1 MFLHECL
8 MSNFFQPK
16 IVSCLK
22 NYSAA
27 QLSADVLAGITVG
40 IVALPLAMAFGIAS
54 GVTPAAGIFTAIIA
68 GFIISAI
75 GGSRVQIGGPT
86 GAFVVIILGIV
97 QQYGM
102 ANLAICTMMAGV
114 ILILM
119 GVSRM
124 GTIIRY
130 IPRPVTVGFT
140 NGIAILIF
148 TTQIKD
154 FFGLKLDPVPS
165 DFVEKMGALY
175 QHAPSWNPQA
185 TLLSAACFGVIFF
198 WPKKFSRIP
207 GSIVALVLATVATV
221 VFKLPVETI
230 GSRFGGIPQS
240 LPPFHFPEISWLHIH
255 DLIRPAT
262 TIALLAAIESLLS
275 AVVADGLI
283 DDRHDSN
290 QELIAQGVANL
301 FSPLLGGIPATGA
314 IARTATNIRSGGR
327 TPVAGLVHAFTLLGI
342 ILIAA
347 PLAKFIPLAALSAVL
362 IVVAFNMGEWRE
374 FLLIR
379 RLPGSDVLVLL
390 TTFFLTVVFDLTLAV
405 EVGMILAAMLFIRRV
420 ADMTQ
425 VTLVNEES
433 ETEGEQHSVKGKE
446 VPPGVLVFRVFGVLM
461 FGAADKLENLLLHAH
476 QEPQVTILGMH
487 KVLAMD
493 STALDALE
501 RLYEKIHRRGKHLIL
516 CGPHTQPLFLMD
528 KAGFVDEIGFE
539 NLVGDMDAALARARE
554 ILAKS

>member
-1 MFLHECL
+1 
-8 MSNFFQPK
+8 MSKFFQPK
-16 IVSCLK
+16 LVSCLEH
-22 NYSAA
+22 YSWT
-27 QLSADVLAGITVG
+27 QFSADLAAGITVG

-54 GVTPAAGIFTAIIA
+54 GVAPAAGIFTAIIA
-68 GFIISAI
+68 GFIISGL

-86 GAFVVIILGIV
+86 GAFVVIIYGIV
-97 QQYGM
+97 QKYG
-102 ANLAICTMMAGV
+102 LADLAVCTMMAGC

-140 NGIAILIF
+140 NGIAVLIF
-148 TTQIKD
+148 STQIKD
-154 FFGLKLDPVPS
+154 FFGLHLDPVPA

-175 QHAPSWNPQA
+175 QHVSSYNPIA
-185 TLLSAACFGVIFF
+185 FALAAVSAAVIFF
-198 WPKKFSRIP
+198 WPKSLARRLP
-207 GSIVALVLATVATV
+207 GSIVALVLATTATAY
-221 VFKLPVETI
+221 FHLPVETI

-240 LPPFHFPEISWLHIH
+240 LPPFHFPEVSWMHIH

-275 AVVADGLI
+275 AVVADGMI
-283 DDRHDSN
+283 DGRHDSN
-290 QELIAQGVANL
+290 QELMAQGMANIVCPL
-301 FSPLLGGIPATGA
+301 FGGIPATGA
-314 IARTATNIRSGGR
+314 IARTATNIRNGGR
-327 TPVAGLVHAFTLLGI
+327 TPVAGIIHAITLLVI
-342 ILIAA
+342 ILAAA
-347 PLAKFIPLAALSAVL
+347 PLAKFIPLATLSAVL
-362 IVVAFNMGEWRE
+362 MVVAFNMGEWRE

-379 RLPGSDVLVLL
+379 RLPASDVLVLL
-390 TTFFLTVVFDLTLAV
+390 TTFTLTVVFDLTLAV
-405 EVGMILAAMLFIRRV
+405 EVGMVLAAMLFIRRV

-433 ETEGEQHSVKGKE
+433 ETEGEQHSVRGKE

-461 FGAADKLENLLLHAH
+461 FGAEDKLENLLLHSH
-476 QEPQVTILGMH
+476 QEPEVTILGMH

-516 CGPHTQPLFLMD
+516 CGPHTQPLFLME
-528 KAGFVDEIGFE
+528 KAGFVDQIGLE
-539 NLVGDMDAALARARE
+539 NFVGDMDDALVRARQ
-554 ILAKS
+554 ILGQKAD